1 MRLKAGKL
9 RMWIQMFKHI
19 VVLNGDEATHRTEP
33 IQLPKL
39 KRKNENG
46 HRVYY
51 DEDKNRYHSVTTVV
65 GSIDQKGLDEWREKV
80 GKDVA
85 DHVAMKSAITGT
97 KLHKIVESYLANEES
112 EEENI
117 FAKAHF
123 NNIEPLL
130 ANIDQINGLETKLCS
145 KRLGL
150 AGTVDC
156 IAQYKGVDSIID
168 FKTSSKKKKDEWIK
182 KYFLQ
187 TTAYS
192 IMWEELTGIKV
203 TQIVILITGEDGSRE
218 EYIRNRDDYVEELEE
233 VIAKYTEQ

>member
-1 MRLKAGKL
+1 
-9 RMWIQMFKHI
+9 MWIQMFKHI
-19 VVLNGDEATHRTEP
+19 FNYKGC
-33 IQLPKL
+33 LPAL
-39 KRKNENG
+39 KRKNEGG

-51 DEDKNRYHSVTTVV
+51 DGEKNRYHSVTTVV
-65 GSIDQKGLDEWREKV
+65 GTIDQKGLDEWREKV

-85 DHVAMKSAITGT
+85 DYVAIRSGITGPN
-97 KLHKIVESYLANEES
+97 LHKIVESYLANLKS
-112 EEENI
+112 EEGNI

-123 NNIEPLL
+123 TNIEPLL

-145 KRLGL
+145 KDLGL

-156 IAQYKGVDSIID
+156 IAQYNGVNSIID
-168 FKTSSKKKKDEWIK
+168 FKTSSKKKKEDWIK

-192 IMWEELTGIKV
+192 LMWEELTGIKV
-203 TQIVILITGEDGSRE
+203 TQIVILISGEDGSRE

>member
-1 MRLKAGKL
+1 
-9 RMWIQMFKHI
+9 MWIQMFKHLT
-19 VVLNGDEATHRTEP
+19 VLSGDEETNHTEP
-33 IQLPKL
+33 LQLPKL

-51 DEDKNRYHSVTTVV
+51 DEDKNRYHSVTNVV

-97 KLHKIVESYLANEES
+97 KWHKIVESYLANEES

-192 IMWEELTGIKV
+192 IMWEELTGIKC

>member
-1 MRLKAGKL
+1 
-9 RMWIQMFKHI
+9 MWIQMVKHI
-19 VVLNGDEATHRTEP
+19 TVVSGDEATHSTES

-130 ANIDQINGLETKLCS
+130 ANIDLINGLETKLCS

>member
-1 MRLKAGKL
+1 
-9 RMWIQMFKHI
+9 MWIQMFKHI
-19 VVLNGDEATHRTEP
+19 TVVMGDYATHNTEP

>member
-1 MRLKAGKL
+1 
-9 RMWIQMFKHI
+9 MWIQMFKHRNTI
-19 VVLNGDEATHRTEP
+19 SPEG
-33 IQLPKL
+33 LPKL
-39 KRKNENG
+39 KRKNEGG

-192 IMWEELTGIKV
+192 LMWEELTHTKIP
-203 TQIVILITGEDGSRE
+203 QIVILITGEDGSRE
-218 EYIRNRDDYVEELEE
+218 EYIRSRDDYVEELKE
-233 VIAKYTEQ
+233 VIEKYNE

>member
-1 MRLKAGKL
+1 MRLKAGRL
-9 RMWIQMFKHI
+9 RMWIQMFEHI
-19 VVLNGDEATHRTEP
+19 NNPQRVLP
-33 IQLPKL
+33 VL

-51 DEDKNRYHSVTTVV
+51 DQDNNRYHSVTNVV
-65 GSIDQKGLDEWREKV
+65 GSVDQKGLEEWREKV
-80 GKDVA
+80 GEKVA
-85 DHVAMKSAITGT
+85 DYVSIRSATTGT
-97 KLHKIVESYLANEES
+97 KVHKMVETYLANQRNT
-112 EEENI
+112 EENI

-130 ANIDQINGLETKLCS
+130 ANIDQIGGLETKLCS
-145 KRLGL
+145 KKLGL

>member
-1 MRLKAGKL
+1 
-9 RMWIQMFKHI
+9 MWIQMFKHI
-19 VVLNGDEATHRTEP
+19 IVLNGDEATHRTEP

-130 ANIDQINGLETKLCS
+130 ANIDLINGLETKLCS

>member
-1 MRLKAGKL
+1 
-9 RMWIQMFKHI
+9 MFKHI
-19 VVLNGDEATHRTEP
+19 AVVSGDEATHNTES

-39 KRKNENG
+39 KRKNEGG

-130 ANIDQINGLETKLCS
+130 ANIDLINGLETKLCS